1 MVYICFVKK
10 TLIIFLVFPFF
21 GFTQIDFSNQ
31 NSFDIVTWNVEWF
44 PKQGIVTVDSVKE
57 IIEIIDAEIIALQE
71 INSVSEFNNL
81 ISKLDSYNGFSTN
94 NSNLNLAYVYKK
106 NLNIDSIYTIL
117 IGGER
122 KKVIRGGSWKDVAY
136 FLRVSTRDYEY
147 ADTSRSF
154 IGFRTVQDYLGSEKV
169 KIK

>member
-1 MVYICFVKK
+1 MAFYLFENQGQQH
-10 TLIIFLVFPFF
+10 LFYIFLIRHLLFH
-21 GFTQIDFSNQ
+21 
-31 NSFDIVTWNVEWF
+31 
-44 PKQGIVTVDSVKE
+44 VKE
-57 IIEIIDAEIIALQE
+57 IIEVIDAEIISLQE
-71 INSVSEFNNL
+71 INSVSKFNNL